1 LRRVTGPME
10 SAERRRVVADDNGD
24 RVAIGQPSQAAG
36 VDPDN
41 TAERSAVLL
50 WMVAAQGR

>member
-1 LRRVTGPME
+1 MRRVTGPME